1 VTKRD
6 KKKGRNRISRT
17 TKSMRRKTIKRN
29 MKDDEIE
36 EKRHE
41 E

>member
-17 TKSMRRKTIKRN
+17 TKSMRKTIKRN